1 MRSLLRYIIAFVLII
16 NVSSLYADFRED
28 FHTKELNREN
38 VEEMLAKYANE
49 NSPVDEAYL
58 GVCTAI
64 MAQYVFLPTTKL
76 RSFYSGKDKLDTS
89 IEVDQENGEQRY
101 LRLLIQLNAPS
112 FLMYNSDIDSDLK
125 VFIEDVKSLNIDPK
139 WSVVFINNLL
149 KGKKLSD
156 QQIQELEDLKK
167 EIA

>member
-1 MRSLLRYIIAFVLII
+1 MLGMI
-16 NVSSLYADFRED
+16 NTVSADFRED

-38 VEEMLAKYANE
+38 VEEMLAKYGNE

-89 IEVDQENGEQRY
+89 IEIDQENGEQRY

-112 FLMYNSDIDSDLK
+112 FLMYNRNIDNDLA
-125 VFIEDVKSLNIDPK
+125 VFIEDVKNNNIDPK
-139 WSVVFINNLL
+139 WSVVFISNLL

-156 QQIQELEDLKK
+156 EQIQELEDLIK
-167 EIA
+167 ELA